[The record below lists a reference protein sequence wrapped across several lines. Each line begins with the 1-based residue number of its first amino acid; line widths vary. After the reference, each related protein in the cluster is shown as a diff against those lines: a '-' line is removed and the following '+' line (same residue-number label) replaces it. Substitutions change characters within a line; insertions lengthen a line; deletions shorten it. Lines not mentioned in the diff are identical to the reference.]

1 MAARPMV
8 LHAAR
13 PLCGQTQFK
22 KGGQTVKLPGKLLL
36 PLLLLLLCGCTREIS
51 PVSALALD
59 KTDDGYRLTAEIVR
73 QDSLDDTAS
82 PAYLSAS
89 GRDLPELLQTLGNL
103 LPGELYLSHAQVLL
117 LSESAASESIL
128 PLADYLCTENDVR
141 LSLRVAVVRGSTASD
156 LLRNDDEVYV
166 LSEMLDRAAQ
176 EGTLP
181 DMPLYRAA
189 EVLHANG
196 TAILPALYLDEYG
209 QTAPAGTAVFANE
222 RLSCFLDGSEI
233 GGDTGA

>member
-1 MAARPMV
+1 M
-8 LHAAR
+8 
-13 PLCGQTQFK
+13 
-22 KGGQTVKLPGKLLL
+22 KLPGKLLL

-59 KTDDGYRLTAEIVR
+59 IADTEHGTVSADKEKAYPGETVTLTVKADDGYRLTAEIVR

-141 LSLRVAVVRGSTASD
+141 LSLRVAIVRGSTASD

-233 GGDTGA
+233 GGDAGA

>member
-1 MAARPMV
+1 M
-8 LHAAR
+8 
-13 PLCGQTQFK
+13 
-22 KGGQTVKLPGKLLL
+22 KLLAKLLL
-36 PLLLLLLCGCTREIS
+36 PLALLVLCGCSDEVS

-59 KTDDGYRLTAEIVR
+59 KTANGYRLTAEIVR

-89 GRDLPELLQTLGNL
+89 GQDLPELIQALGNL
-103 LPGELYLSHAQVLL
+103 LPGELYLSPAQVLPL
-117 LSESAASESIL
+117 GESAAEESIL
-128 PLADYLCTENDVR
+128 PLADYLCVDNDVR
-141 LSLRVAVVRGSTASD
+141 LSLRVAVVRGCTASD
-156 LLRNDDEVYV
+156 LLRNDDEVYA
-166 LSEMLDRAAQ
+166 LSDMLDRAAQ

-189 EVLHANG
+189 EVLHASG
-196 TAILPALYLDEYG
+196 TAILPALHLDEYG

-233 GGDTGA
+233 GGGSDA

>member
-1 MAARPMV
+1 M
-8 LHAAR
+8 
-13 PLCGQTQFK
+13 
-22 KGGQTVKLPGKLLL
+22 KLLAKLLL
-36 PLLLLLLCGCTREIS
+36 PLALLVLCGCSDEVS

-59 KTDDGYRLTAEIVR
+59 KTANGYRLTAEIVR

-82 PAYLSAS
+82 PAYLPTS
-89 GRDLPELLQTLGNL
+89 GQDLPELIQALGNL

-117 LSESAASESIL
+117 LGESAAEESIL
-128 PLADYLCTENDVR
+128 PLADYLCVDNDVR
-141 LSLRVAVVRGSTASD
+141 LSLRVAVVRGCTASD
-156 LLRNDDEVYV
+156 LLRNDDEVYA
-166 LSEMLDRAAQ
+166 LSDMLDRAAQ

-189 EVLHANG
+189 EVLHASG
-196 TAILPALYLDEYG
+196 TAILPALHLDEYG

-233 GGDTGA
+233 GGGSDA